1 MKINEILQKLS
12 HVISFRIG
20 RNERV
25 TFCVKTH
32 KESLMVLNMQRNAD
46 MQGNQG
52 TKALSGLGV
61 HFPAGPT
68 GILFCFCF

>member
-32 KESLMVLNMQRNAD
+32 KESLMVLNMQSNAD
-46 MQGNQG
+46 MQWA
-52 TKALSGLGV
+52 TRARKL
-61 HFPAGPT
+61 
-68 GILFCFCF
+68 CRD